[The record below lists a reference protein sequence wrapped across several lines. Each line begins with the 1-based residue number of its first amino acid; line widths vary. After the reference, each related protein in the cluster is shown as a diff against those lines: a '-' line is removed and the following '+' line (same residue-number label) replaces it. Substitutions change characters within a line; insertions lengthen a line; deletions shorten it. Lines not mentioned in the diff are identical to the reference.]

1 VHSVFLSCFGNETWK
16 MLRGLEHAHGQQQ
29 RYNCAASRAIRNSS
43 CAAVS
48 LHHRI
53 YKGESET
60 VSGRMFSLHE
70 ALESPAADIR
80 GESRA
85 IVLDHEFR

>member
-1 VHSVFLSCFGNETWK
+1 
-16 MLRGLEHAHGQQQ
+16 LEQADGQQQ
-29 RYNCAASRAIRNSS
+29 RDNSTASPTIRNSS
-43 CAAVS
+43 CATVGLDNRIHKGQSEAVS
-48 LHHRI
+48 R
-53 YKGESET
+53 
-60 VSGRMFSLHE
+60 RMFSFYE

>member
-1 VHSVFLSCFGNETWK
+1 
-16 MLRGLEHAHGQQQ
+16 LEHADRQQQ
-29 RYNCAASRAIRNSS
+29 RYNSAASGAIGNPR
-43 CAAVS
+43 CAAVG
-48 LHHRI
+48 LDDRI
-53 YKGESET
+53 HKGQSEA
-60 VSGRMFSLHE
+60 VSRRMFSFYE

>member
-1 VHSVFLSCFGNETWK
+1 

-29 RYNCAASRAIRNSS
+29 RYNCAASRTVGNSG
-43 CAAVS
+43 CAAVG
-48 LHHRI
+48 LDNRI
-53 YKGESET
+53 HKGQSEA
-60 VSGRMFSLHE
+60 VSRRMFSFDE